1 MPLYFPDIYD
11 SQQVVAAKAAGL
23 TTATYK
29 TPQDIMGWTAV
40 GMTPTLTNGAVVI
53 NCGAQADAVVRQV
66 RVAQAGVTEVVAC
79 LSFSMLCGVP
89 VGHPMWGV
97 AMVDGSG
104 NGVMATFYSNSALL
118 MIGGV
123 TAHAYASTIFQAT
136 LPAQMA
142 LNQGVGKLWLK
153 LTRAGTSYSFSYSL
167 DGKIWADPLTGTQA
181 GTPTTAVI
189 GQFYKYAGTNII
201 SSKLAIHGA
210 AVK

>member
-1 MPLYFPDIYD
+1 MPLYFPDRYD
-11 SQQVVAAKAAGL
+11 SQQVVAAEASGL

-29 TPQDIMGWTAV
+29 TPAEIMGWTAV
-40 GMTPTLTNGAVVI
+40 GMTPVLTNGALVV
-53 NCGAQADAVVRQV
+53 NCGAQADAVLRQV
-66 RVAQAGVTEVVAC
+66 RGAQAGITELVAC
-79 LSFSMLCGVP
+79 LSFSMLCGIP

-97 AMVDGSG
+97 SMVDGSG
-104 NGVMATFYSNSALL
+104 SGVMGSFYSNSSVLL
-118 MIGGV
+118 LGGV
-123 TAHAYASTIFQAT
+123 SAYAYASTISQAT

-153 LTRAGTSYSFSYSL
+153 LTRAGTSYAFSYSL

-189 GQFYKYAGTNII
+189 GQFYRYAGTSIL
-201 SSKLAIHGA
+201 SSKLIIHGA